1 MSTKNI
7 ILTQK
12 EKKLL
17 VDLLNGVQ
25 VTGTRATI
33 GKTLEELDALARKI
47 EAMPVEQPQP
57 TQPVTK

>member
-1 MSTKNI
+1 MSTKNTMF
-7 ILTQK
+7 TQK

-17 VDLLNGVQ
+17 LDLLNGVQ

-47 EAMPVEQPQP
+47 EAMPVEQKQ
-57 TQPVTK
+57 TAQPVTK